1 MFIFS
6 SHLNLNGIVAIDDKD
21 VYVHLEIEKLEEE
34 ELLHE
39 TLEKT
44 VEIVNLFLR
53 RLINEEVFNLFDGLI
68 EITEKTK
75 IRLVRQILIIR

>member
-6 SHLNLNGIVAIDDKD
+6 LHLNGIVAIDDKD

-39 TLEKT
+39 SLEKA
-44 VEIVNLFLR
+44 VDIVNLFLR

-68 EITEKTK
+68 EITEKQK
-75 IRLVRQILIIR
+75 